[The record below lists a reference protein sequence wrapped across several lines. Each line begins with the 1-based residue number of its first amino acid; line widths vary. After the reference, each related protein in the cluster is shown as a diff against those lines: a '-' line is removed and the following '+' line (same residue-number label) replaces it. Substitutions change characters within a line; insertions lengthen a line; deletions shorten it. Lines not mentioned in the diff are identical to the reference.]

1 MHLGLDEGAG
11 VNDLDIFGLV
21 HHHSLVV
28 LVLPLHLHKVGHLV
42 LVCLLDSVHPLVW
55 VVFDQLYRQMSF
67 DIISQ
72 MFCNIFHFI
81 TCICHVWLSIFS

>member
-1 MHLGLDEGAG
+1 MHLGLDKGAG

-67 DIISQ
+67 DIISLYY
-72 MFCNIFHFI
+72 MYLSRIVKHIFKAL
-81 TCICHVWLSIFS
+81 VSN